1 MLTLLGDGLSSH
13 AVAARL
19 VLSEHTV
26 NDHVKAVLEKA
37 GARTRQVLMSRAL
50 GAG

>member
-1 MLTLLGDGLSSH
+1 MLTLLGNGLSSH
-13 AVAARL
+13 EVADRL
-19 VLSEHTV
+19 VLSQHTV

-37 GARTRQVLMSRAL
+37 GARSRQMLLSRAL